1 MQSQNALGTLHARI
15 IRLWDASPKLTFL
28 SPSILFVLFLSIFPL
43 IASLYLSMSR
53 IRFVKG
59 GFEITFIGFRN
70 YEKLLTGSQERHF
83 LGKYGEVT
91 TEGYVVLVIL
101 VSLMLIMLVRYCLR
115 EKIKPLGLIAAS
127 IFVYAADRYVPPL
140 INTLREADV
149 SDEGLGSLY
158 IETLLKLTV
167 GIVIG
172 LYIVNRVG
180 ALGLVMRVVSI
191 LFATRI
197 IWVLIRTMSEGGL
210 NEGGLP
216 GTIGVT
222 MIFAF
227 GGVFFQYIFGLML
240 AMLVTQN
247 LTGKRFFRIIFLL
260 PMMITPVGIGFL
272 FRMVTNTVLGP
283 IAPIWKFVGLSE
295 VTWAET
301 AFGARTA
308 VMVGDIWQWTPFM
321 FIILLAALEGVSR
334 EQVEAGLVDGA
345 NGFQIFRYIVL
356 PHILPV
362 STTLILIRLIEAFKI
377 IDMPQVLTYGGPGTA
392 TESTT
397 LHVYNLWR
405 AIDLGTSAAL
415 AYLLLILVTF
425 IALAY
430 VNFFRSRVLEN
441 L

>member
-1 MQSQNALGTLHARI
+1 MQSQNAGETLQDRM
-15 IRLWDASPKLTFL
+15 IRLWNASPRFIFL

-43 IASLYLSMSR
+43 VASLYLSMSR

-59 GFEITFIGFRN
+59 GFEITFIGVRN
-70 YEKLLTGSQERHF
+70 YEKLLSGSQERHF

-91 TEGYVVLVIL
+91 PQGYAVLIIL

-115 EKIKPLGLIAAS
+115 EKIKPYGLIAAS
-127 IFVYAADRYVPPL
+127 AFVVAANRFVPPL
-140 INTLREADV
+140 VNTLREADV
-149 SDEGLGSLY
+149 SAEGLGSLY
-158 IETLLKLTV
+158 IETFLKLAV
-167 GIVIG
+167 GIGIG
-172 LYIVNRVG
+172 LYIVNKLD
-180 ALGLVMRVVSI
+180 ALGVVLRVISI

-197 IWVLIRTMSEGGL
+197 IWLLIRTMSEGGL

-247 LTGKRFFRIIFLL
+247 LAGKRFFRIIFLL

-283 IAPIWKFVGLSE
+283 IAPLWKFVGLSE

-334 EQVEAGLVDGA
+334 DQVEASLVDGA
-345 NGFQIFRYIVL
+345 NSFQIFRYIVL

-415 AYLLLILVTF
+415 AYLLLIVVTF
-425 IALAY
+425 IALTY
-430 VNFFRSRVLEN
+430 VNFFRRRVLEN

>member
-1 MQSQNALGTLHARI
+1 MQLQNAVGTLQARI
-15 IRLWDASPKLTFL
+15 KRWWDASPRLLFL
-28 SPSILFVLFLSIFPL
+28 SPSVLFVLFLSIFPL
-43 IASLYLSMSR
+43 VASLYLSMSR

-70 YEKLLTGSQERHF
+70 YEKLLAGSQERHF

-91 TEGYVVLVIL
+91 TEGYVVLLIL
-101 VSLMLIMLVRYCLR
+101 VLLMLIMLVRYCLR

-127 IFVYAADRYVPPL
+127 AFVVAANHFVPSL
-140 INTLREADV
+140 VNTLREADV
-149 SDEGLGSLY
+149 SAEGLGSLY
-158 IETLLKLTV
+158 IETLLKLAV
-167 GIVIG
+167 GIGIG
-172 LYIVNRVG
+172 LYIVNKLG
-180 ALGLVMRVVSI
+180 ALGVVLRVISI
-191 LFATRI
+191 LFATKI
-197 IWVLIRTMSEGGL
+197 IWVVIRTMSEGGL

-227 GGVFFQYIFGLML
+227 GGVFFQYVFGLML

-283 IAPIWKFVGLSE
+283 IAPLWKFVGLSE

-345 NGFQIFRYIVL
+345 NGFQIFRYIIL

-405 AIDLGTSAAL
+405 ALDLGTSAAL
-415 AYLLLILVTF
+415 AYLLLIVVTF
-425 IALAY
+425 IALTY
-430 VNFFRSRVLEN
+430 VNFFRRRVLEN